1 MKRLWKRFLAFA
13 TAPTGRVSMVGCERP
28 AQHPEIDAIK
38 RLVIAPG
45 DVLVVKAVDKTLS
58 QNSMNRL
65 SDEVEKYVPAGV
77 KVMVIDKSIEL
88 AVLHAEEVALVEA
101 ELKRGRG
108 RT

>member
-13 TAPTGRVSMVGCERP
+13 NAPTDHISMLGCEP
-28 AQHPEIDAIK
+28 SQSSSIDAIK

-65 SDEVEKYVPAGV
+65 SAEVEKYVPAGV
-77 KVMVIDKSIEL
+77 KVMVIDQSIEL
-88 AVLHAEEVALVEA
+88 SVLHADEAAEVEA
-101 ELKRGRG
+101 ELVRARGSR
-108 RT
+108 R